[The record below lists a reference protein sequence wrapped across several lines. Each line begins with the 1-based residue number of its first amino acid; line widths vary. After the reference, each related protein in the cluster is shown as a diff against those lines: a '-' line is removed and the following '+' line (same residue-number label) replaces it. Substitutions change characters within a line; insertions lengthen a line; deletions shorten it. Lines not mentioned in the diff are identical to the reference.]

1 MKAKVLD
8 KMFWEVKEVRWMLG
22 KGGGLG
28 CAVPS
33 RQLGV
38 LV

>member
-1 MKAKVLD
+1 MKARVLA
-8 KMFWEVKEVRWMLG
+8 KMFWEVKEVRRMLG

-28 CAVPS
+28 CAFPS